1 MDQNTFVKTL
11 ETSWEVAVPRPKH
24 NQEGTPLKGVGMF
37 LVFLC
42 VHALP
47 CTQPSTTLLG
57 GNLPHPG
64 FPLGMETKER
74 PSSPVFW
81 LVMGIVFV
89 SPDLEHYW
97 KPWLSFLAEK
107 KDEHCSILELQ
118 RVCIS
123 INRYWGSKRL
133 SALEKKQG
141 QAAWGV
147 KTDKSIHTSSEK
159 TSPEKFW
166 EHWEPLARLIV
177 KGLALHELSA

>member
-11 ETSWEVAVPRPKH
+11 ETSWEVTVPRPKH
-24 NQEGTPLKGVGMF
+24 NQEGTPLKGVGTF

-57 GNLPHPG
+57 GNLPYPG
-64 FPLGMETKER
+64 FSLGMETKER
-74 PSSPVFW
+74 TSSPVFQ

-89 SPDLEHYW
+89 SPDSEHYW

-118 RVCIS
+118 RACIS

-159 TSPEKFW
+159 THLQKSSEST
-166 EHWEPLARLIV
+166 ENL
-177 KGLALHELSA
+177 